1 MDAGVCGFQR
11 ACGAACPDGGYK
23 EKNAGGVKAFH
34 LAELLF
40 PEKEKNPL
48 I

>member
-23 EKNAGGVKAFH
+23 EKCRRVKAFH